1 MSKRDKTGDWEMRD
15 ENYRAFLD
23 LFRGV
28 FGEREFTSDEVASAA
43 GLRRNTASLWLA
55 RFYRLGEL
63 TRRRAAGTRWIYS
76 LKETRD
82 VVRWRK
88 KDCELVSDRERTII
102 AKIATKRAL
111 KIYSEFG
118 SRLANDVLQ
127 EALIAAY
134 QDGDYD
140 SKPNARCPK
149 AWQYVLIRN
158 RAFRR
163 ACDFLAREATAR
175 RRARRFKAGWTESR
189 SRAAYEVERAKR
201 AETLANQV
209 LDVAVEIGSTCE
221 RRVVEKAFE
230 GVALNG
236 KDYIYAASFAR
247 KSAFALFDANDS
259 ALSELAR
266 EDKDREILTTP
277 PTALAKKLNVS
288 EGRAYKT
295 RDQAARRVAGT
306 IIESCLNGD
315 VELPRRDLRNLRLW
329 KQLEAAGFG
338 RGNGLVA
345 K

>member
-1 MSKRDKTGDWEMRD
+1 MSKRNKTGDWRMRD
-15 ENYRAFLD
+15 ENYRAFLE

-28 FGEREFTSDEVASAA
+28 FGEREFISEEVASAT
-43 GLRRNTASLWLA
+43 GLTRQSARVWLA

-63 TRRRAAGTRWIYS
+63 KRRRAAGTRWIYS
-76 LKETRD
+76 LKETRG

-102 AKIATKRAL
+102 AKVATRRAL

-127 EALIAAY
+127 ETLIAAY
-134 QDGDYD
+134 EDGDYD
-140 SKPNARCPK
+140 DKPNARCPK

-189 SRAAYEVERAKR
+189 ARAAHEVERAKR

-209 LDVAVEIGSTCE
+209 LDVAVEVGSLGE

-230 GVALNG
+230 GVALDHG
-236 KDYIYAASFAR
+236 ADYIYAASLAR
-247 KSAFALFDANDS
+247 KCALELFDADDA

-266 EDKDREILTTP
+266 EDEDREILTTP
-277 PTALAKKLNVS
+277 PTALAKKLNVTN
-288 EGRAYKT
+288 GRAYKK

-306 IIESCLNGD
+306 LIESCLNGD
-315 VELPRRDLRNLRLW
+315 VELPRRENKNLRLW
-329 KQLEAAGFG
+329 KQLEAAG
-338 RGNGLVA
+338 L
-345 K
+345 